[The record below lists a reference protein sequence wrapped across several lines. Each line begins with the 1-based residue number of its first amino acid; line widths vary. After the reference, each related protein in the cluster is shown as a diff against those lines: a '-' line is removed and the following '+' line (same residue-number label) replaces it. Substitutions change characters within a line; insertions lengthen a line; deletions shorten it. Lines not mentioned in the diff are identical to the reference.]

1 MHEILNKLLLELISK
16 HSFGAMAKNLMHKK
30 NKKKKKLKIKKNFKV
45 SGSKKY
51 IIF

>member
-16 HSFGAMAKNLMHKK
+16 QRFGNMAKNMMNKK

-51 IIF
+51 LMF